1 MTISEPTSFN
11 TKLCASNAA
20 LLLVVLLT
28 HHWAPPPPTII
39 GADRTIPS
47 LRAAQ
52 TSMTVGCAAQVLRK
66 PHCSASIGHWCLPIL
81 GCRENTHSCSVCCS
95 IRSPKFPSFAGLY
108 PWSTVN
114 LSASIFLQGVDQ
126 EILPCGQGRIDNVK
140 INPSLLMLK
149 ECKRLLCYL

>member
-28 HHWAPPPPTII
+28 HHRAPPPPTII

-52 TSMTVGCAAQVLRK
+52 TSMTVGCVAQVLRK
-66 PHCSASIGHWCLPIL
+66 LDCSAGACPLL
-81 GCRENTHSCSVCCS
+81 GVVR
-95 IRSPKFPSFAGLY
+95 IP
-108 PWSTVN
+108 TVVQFV
-114 LSASIFLQGVDQ
+114 AQ
-126 EILPCGQGRIDNVK
+126 
-140 INPSLLMLK
+140 
-149 ECKRLLCYL
+149 